1 MSRQEGWQVVSNTKS
16 NAKKVIPVQTNIIQ
30 DPIIAR
36 QREALAKLEADKLAS
51 KQIKYGEQK
60 DPNANWEYTTLSKTK
75 PKPKVSQ
82 PQREATA
89 IKENLDG
96 DVKIKKVSKSMAKAI
111 MDARLAKQWTQ
122 IQLAHNSAIDTKT
135 IGEIERGGCVYN
147 ANIFNKLCKTLGIKV
162 ERNVD
167 LS

>member
-1 MSRQEGWQVVSNTKS
+1 MSSQEGWQVVSNTKY
-16 NAKKVIPVQTNIIQ
+16 NAKKVIPAQTSIIH

-60 DPNANWEYTTLSKTK
+60 DPNANWQYTTLSKTK

-122 IQLAHNSAIDTKT
+122 VQLAHNSAIDTKT

-147 ANIFNKLCKTLGIKV
+147 ANVFNKLCKTLGINV